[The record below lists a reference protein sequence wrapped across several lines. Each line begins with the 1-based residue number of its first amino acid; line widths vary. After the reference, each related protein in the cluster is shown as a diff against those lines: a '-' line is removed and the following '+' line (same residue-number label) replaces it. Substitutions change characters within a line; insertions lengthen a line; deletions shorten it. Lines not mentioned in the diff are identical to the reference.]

1 MKPAVQDPERGVVVA
16 RDDDQLMVRADTGVE
31 PREESVLG
39 DGGCDD
45 APSQPVQSFP
55 HALPRLDVPPPV
67 EAIGLAPILL
77 SHRVD
82 VFLGVLERG
91 LVQGSFL
98 RLHRPAEI
106 DDPLVGGAAG
116 DRHTVH
122 PRREHVRVGPTVGIR
137 GLSKSLAGEAPRRK
151 IGVDVVRRLAVEPTL
166 RREFVVRLRETHQRD
181 AHGRI
186 IDHPRL
192 VAPGVEDR
200 AAAGR
205 PLQSTAGR
213 STPDGVGRD

>member
-16 RDDDQLMVRADTGVE
+16 RDDDQLMVRVDTGVE

-45 APSQPVQSFP
+45 VPRQPVQSFP

-67 EAIGLAPILL
+67 EAIGFAPIPL

-122 PRREHVRVGPTVGIR
+122 PR
-137 GLSKSLAGEAPRRK
+137 
-151 IGVDVVRRLAVEPTL
+151 
-166 RREFVVRLRETHQRD
+166 
-181 AHGRI
+181 
-186 IDHPRL
+186 L

>member
-1 MKPAVQDPERGVVVA
+1 M
-16 RDDDQLMVRADTGVE
+16 
-31 PREESVLG
+31 
-39 DGGCDD
+39 
-45 APSQPVQSFP
+45 
-55 HALPRLDVPPPV
+55 
-67 EAIGLAPILL
+67 
-77 SHRVD
+77 
-82 VFLGVLERG
+82 LERS

-98 RLHRPAEI
+98 RLHRPAEV

-122 PRREHVRVGPTVGIR
+122 PRREHVRVGPTVGIC
-137 GLSKSLAGEAPRRK
+137 GLSKPLAGEAPRLRQIDAGPAASRRK

-181 AHGRI
+181 AHGRA

-205 PLQSTAGR
+205 PLQSTAVR